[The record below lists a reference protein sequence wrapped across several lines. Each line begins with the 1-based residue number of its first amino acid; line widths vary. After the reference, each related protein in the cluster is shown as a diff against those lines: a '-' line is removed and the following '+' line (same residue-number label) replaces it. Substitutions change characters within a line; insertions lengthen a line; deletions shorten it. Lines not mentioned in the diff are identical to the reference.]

1 MITIKNI
8 FYISECGKTK
18 KMTRQFTVWKG
29 TNAKM
34 NCMATPCYCYGRVC
48 LMNKGTA
55 CNEGNV
61 LIDGKAVCG
70 TAHLWTKDM
79 QDAICKELGF
89 RGREKK
95 LTNEDSKR

>member
-1 MITIKNI
+1 MITISTI
-8 FYISECGKTK
+8 FSSSECGKTK

-29 TNAKM
+29 SNAKM

-48 LMNKGTA
+48 LMTEGTA

-70 TAHLWTKDM
+70 AKHLWTKDM
-79 QDAICKELGF
+79 QNAICKELGF
-89 RGREKK
+89 LGAKEH
-95 LTNEDSKR
+95 TFEDSKR